1 MMEAA
6 LGFAPL
12 VILSRILSEASI
24 MMRLPRLLILLTLA
38 CCLAVGICVGSVL
51 ADDATPA
58 APPPDTGTAVAAP
71 PTDTTTATAAA
82 PALNDLVDDYW
93 HYGKIARYDLAS
105 DAGEKIVAA
114 DSGNPRVVLEAFEAV
129 AGAKGDVIDKWMLR
143 WKTLPVPTDPTEAAS
158 AKRMRDVST
167 KLNDLINQGYETRRS
182 DPDFI
187 RNTINEMASGSRAYD
202 NNLPR
207 LAKSGELAVKVL
219 IDILRNPDE
228 RQYHSVARRILR
240 DLGRKALNP
249 LLAATEMKDYD
260 TLVDVIAALG
270 DIGYSVSTPY
280 LSHLATGSEFPSS
293 VHTAAHNA
301 LTHMGAS
308 SSARPADQFYDE
320 GEKFYYSR
328 SDIEPSGD
336 KTAFIWFWNPQRG
349 LTKRDVPTP
358 IFGDCMAMREC
369 EYALKLDPGKGE
381 AVGLWLASNT
391 RREAVDM
398 PTGGDDPTHRGIPD
412 AHYYNVSAGVQYVNN
427 ALARALHDHNAPL
440 SFQLTSALRDIIG
453 QGNIAGSA
461 GEAVQEALYFPNRL
475 VRYEA
480 ALALAESMPTQAFP
494 GSDRVVPLLVEAMT
508 QNSKP
513 NILIVAPTQDDT
525 LNTLRTA
532 VQSLEYTT
540 AGGSTPNE
548 AAAAANTLPAVDII
562 IISEDSDV
570 RRMVDLEQTI
580 AHLQGASMLV
590 LTHAAGGPYADRSA
604 TDPLMNAAMFPPK
617 ASLSVVLKDEI
628 EKARQHAGA
637 MSLTDEQATHY
648 ALRSAELLEMI
659 AISHSPAM
667 DVAVAEPGLLTSL
680 GDPRAPVAEAAGRV
694 LSLLNSPGAQ
704 NGLATRAIDASTPAE
719 VRISLFNSLAR
730 SAKFFGN
737 RLDGEKVT
745 ALEKVV
751 SDEKDPQVRGA
762 AASARGALNLPADQ
776 ARQLILAQSHV

>member
-1 MMEAA
+1 
-6 LGFAPL
+6 
-12 VILSRILSEASI
+12 
-24 MMRLPRLLILLTLA
+24 MMRLPRLVFLLTLA
-38 CCLAVGICVGSVL
+38 CCIGAGTWIRIGW
-51 ADDATPA
+51 ADDTTPA
-58 APPPDTGTAVAAP
+58 APPAAGGTAVAPPSDVGTAP
-71 PTDTTTATAAA
+71 PENTGPT
-82 PALNDLVDDYW
+82 LGDLVDDFW
-93 HYGKIARYDLAS
+93 HYGKIARYDLAA
-105 DAGEKIVAA
+105 DAGEKIVSA
-114 DSGNPRVVLEAFEAV
+114 DSSNPRAVLEAFEAT
-129 AGAKGDVIDKWMLR
+129 AHNKSDNLDQWMLR
-143 WKTLPVPTDPTEAAS
+143 WKTLPVPTDPGQAPS
-158 AKRMRDVST
+158 VKRMRDVAM
-167 KLNDLINQGYETRRS
+167 KLGDLINQGYETRRS

-187 RNTINEMASGSRAYD
+187 RDTINQMNTGHQAYD

-219 IDILRNPDE
+219 VDILRSPDE
-228 RQYHSVARRILR
+228 RQYHSTARRILR

-249 LLAATEMKDYD
+249 LLAATEMKDND

-270 DIGYSVSTPY
+270 DIGYSVATPY
-280 LSHLATGSEFPSS
+280 LSHLATDSEYPNA
-293 VHTAAHNA
+293 VHTAARVA
-301 LTHMGAS
+301 LSHMGAPS
-308 SSARPADQFYDE
+308 PGSVAPADQFYTE
-320 GEKFYYSR
+320 AEKFYYNR

-336 KTAFIWFWNPQRG
+336 KTAYIWFWNPQRG

-391 RREAVDM
+391 RRENVDM
-398 PTGGDDPTHRGIPD
+398 PSGGDDPTHRGIPD
-412 AHYYNVSAGVQYVNN
+412 AHYYNVSAGVQYVNE
-427 ALARALHDHNAPL
+427 ALARSLHDHNAPL
-440 SFQLTSALRDIIG
+440 AFQLTASLRDIIG
-453 QGNIAGSA
+453 QANIAGSA

-480 ALALAESMPTQAFP
+480 ALALAESMPTQSFT

-525 LNTLRTA
+525 LSALRTA
-532 VQSLEYTT
+532 VQSLGFVT
-540 AGGSTPNE
+540 AGGATPNE

-570 RRMVDLEQTI
+570 RRMIDLEQTI
-580 AHLQGASMLV
+580 AHLQGAAMLV
-590 LTHAAGGPYADRSA
+590 LTHGAGGPYADRSA

-617 ASLSVVLKDEI
+617 ASLSAVLKDEI

-648 ALRSAELLEMI
+648 ALRAGELLEML
-659 AISHSPAM
+659 AVSHTPAM
-667 DVAVAEPGLLTSL
+667 DVAVGEPGLLTCL

-694 LSLLNSPGAQ
+694 LSLINTPGAQ
-704 NGLATRAIDASTPAE
+704 NGLALRGNNAATPAE
-719 VRISLFNSLAR
+719 VRISLYKSLAR

-737 RLDGEKVT
+737 RLDGEAVT

-762 AASARGALNLPADQ
+762 AASARGALNLPSDQ
-776 ARQLILAQSHV
+776 ARQLILAQSHVTT